1 MPPSSFS
8 SWSQFPAETS
18 CKLTTSYIG
27 RCVSPPVCESACA
40 LHPCGLQRK
49 WMLFRWSAAKSPG
62 QLLTPNPLLFII
74 NLSLFLSHLCSCP
87 LSSFMGF
94 LRESV
99 TLCLPLDCPSWI
111 QFKKNI
117 HVQIL
122 FSFFRTDKKEHSAE
136 SICKKWDSI
145 QKAHKVLSASSSVWT
160 PGMLTLLF
168 WATKPSL
175 NLAFYH
181 FPSRITQD
189 ISAAIQL
196 ISSSK
201 LPLPVIYISQSP
213 STSFPLLWSH
223 LSSAH
228 NTNKGCGLKI
238 LTQVFGKY
246 RAKHSK
252 AASDSAEPGD
262 GVIGDF
268 YFYLSALTVCEQ
280 NQPVCSSKL
289 AGIYQQNLTNGAVF
303 PRNRY
308 RVWNTWIT
316 RNAKNC
322 QRKEKISL
330 AA

>member
-1 MPPSSFS
+1 MPPSSSS

-27 RCVSPPVCESACA
+27 RCVSPPVCERACA

-49 WMLFRWSAAKSPG
+49 WMLLKWSAAKSPG
-62 QLLTPNPLLFII
+62 LFII

-87 LSSFMGF
+87 LSSCMGF
-94 LRESV
+94 LRESG

-122 FSFFRTDKKEHSAE
+122 FFFHSELIKKKEHSAE

-145 QKAHKVLSASSSVWT
+145 QKAHKVLSGSSSVCSL
-160 PGMLTLLF
+160 GMLTLLC

-181 FPSRITQD
+181 FPSRITLD

-196 ISSSK
+196 LSSRK

-213 STSFPLLWSH
+213 SASFPLS
-223 LSSAH
+223 
-228 NTNKGCGLKI
+228 
-238 LTQVFGKY
+238 
-246 RAKHSK
+246 
-252 AASDSAEPGD
+252 P
-262 GVIGDF
+262 
-268 YFYLSALTVCEQ
+268 
-280 NQPVCSSKL
+280 SSKHKHEIGSEDFD
-289 AGIYQQNLTNGAVF
+289 AGIQEISSEAQQGSFRLSRA
-303 PRNRY
+303 R
-308 RVWNTWIT
+308 
-316 RNAKNC
+316 
-322 QRKEKISL
+322 
-330 AA
+330 